1 MMGERP
7 PTERSNDGIQFAGI
21 RDPRASPETADARNR
36 KPVRAVH
43 NAWFYLAH
51 FLQYSD
57 THPIPMA
64 ESENVTTLTDDNF
77 KEEVLEADEP
87 VLVDFWA
94 TWCGPC
100 RQIAPVIEDLAD
112 EFDGQAK
119 IGKVDVDENPQ
130 TAQEY
135 GVRSIP
141 TLLFFKDGEVA
152 DKVVGAAGKN
162 PLQKKLEALAGQP
175 A

>member
-1 MMGERP
+1 
-7 PTERSNDGIQFAGI
+7 
-21 RDPRASPETADARNR
+21 
-36 KPVRAVH
+36 
-43 NAWFYLAH
+43 
-51 FLQYSD
+51 
-57 THPIPMA
+57 MA

-77 KEEVLEADEP
+77 EDEVLNADEP

-100 RQIAPVIEDLAD
+100 RQIAPIIEDLAD
-112 EFDGQAK
+112 EFAGRAK
-119 IGKVDVDENPQ
+119 VGKVDVDDNPQ

-141 TLLFFKDGEVA
+141 TLLFFKDGEVQETL
-152 DKVVGAAGKN
+152 VGASGKKD
-162 PLQKKLEALAGQP
+162 LKEKLEALAGQP

>member
-1 MMGERP
+1 
-7 PTERSNDGIQFAGI
+7 
-21 RDPRASPETADARNR
+21 
-36 KPVRAVH
+36 
-43 NAWFYLAH
+43 
-51 FLQYSD
+51 
-57 THPIPMA
+57 MA
-64 ESENVTTLTDDNF
+64 ESENITTLTDANF
-77 KEEVLEADEP
+77 KEEVLESDEP

-100 RQIAPVIEDLAD
+100 RQIAPIVEDLAD
-112 EFDGQAK
+112 EFEGRAK
-119 IGKVDVDENPQ
+119 IGKVDVDDNPQ

-162 PLQKKLEALAGQP
+162 PLQEKLEALAGQP